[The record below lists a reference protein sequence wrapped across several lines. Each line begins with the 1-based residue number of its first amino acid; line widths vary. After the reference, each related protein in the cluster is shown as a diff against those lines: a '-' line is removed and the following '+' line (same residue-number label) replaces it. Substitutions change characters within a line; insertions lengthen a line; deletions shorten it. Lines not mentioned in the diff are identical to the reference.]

1 MNSSVSGVTTKG
13 VARRRRRPRGAA
25 RASQANAAARRPK
38 VLDLRTRGL
47 SFRQIGEA
55 LGVSHTQAEK
65 DYAQALAD
73 ARDLTWELV
82 AQERYVSL
90 ARCDWMLERL
100 APAIDTGDPRAIM
113 AAVRLEQRRAALL
126 GLDAPRQQ
134 GTPAPAGTGAV
145 NIIINAAI
153 DQWPDPP
160 KDVTGN

>member
-1 MNSSVSGVTTKG
+1 M
-13 VARRRRRPRGAA
+13 AGAA
-25 RASQANAAARRPK
+25 RSSQANAAVRRPK

-65 DYAQALAD
+65 DYAQALAE
-73 ARDLTWELV
+73 ARDLTAELV
-82 AQERYVSL
+82 VRERHLSL

-100 APAIDTGDPRAIM
+100 ASAIDTGDPKAIT

-134 GTPAPAGTGAV
+134 AASDYAGPQAV
-145 NIIINAAI
+145 NIIVNAAI
-153 DQWPDPP
+153 DEWPDPP
-160 KDVTGN
+160 KDVTGNAPIAIR